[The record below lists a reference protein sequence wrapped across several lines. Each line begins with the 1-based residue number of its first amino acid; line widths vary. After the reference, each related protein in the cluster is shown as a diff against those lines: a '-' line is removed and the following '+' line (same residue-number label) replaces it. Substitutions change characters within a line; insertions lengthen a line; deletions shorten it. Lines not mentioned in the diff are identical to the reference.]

1 MVHASILASWKR
13 EKRYRLIAT
22 FWFVAT
28 MMFASLSMY
37 LYTWVHFSGR
47 FGSFQSGFRTELEA
61 AKHAIHLQEK
71 WFEGSPVFHD
81 DGQEY
86 VPEPEDGDQRPKY
99 VGEPS
104 KEIDHNWEQL
114 HWGRFFLLSEEEARS
129 AWGPDYTKFWAPR
142 EGGYVAALEV
152 MHTVHCLDHIRK
164 AFSPESYPEDSPI
177 HGGLHRDH
185 CIDHLRQTVMCNADL
200 TPIPSVYYL
209 GVGDNYINSDRPH
222 TCRNFQR
229 IRDWVSDRF
238 NGTSRVAAYPGTV
251 WNNEWINKDQPITD

>member
-1 MVHASILASWKR
+1 
-13 EKRYRLIAT
+13 
-22 FWFVAT
+22 
-28 MMFASLSMY
+28 MY

-142 EGGYVAALEV
+142 EGGYVAATTYARHFRRNPTQRTAPYMVDCTETIVL
-152 MHTVHCLDHIRK
+152 IIY
-164 AFSPESYPEDSPI
+164 A
-177 HGGLHRDH
+177 
-185 CIDHLRQTVMCNADL
+185 RQ
-200 TPIPSVYYL
+200 
-209 GVGDNYINSDRPH
+209 
-222 TCRNFQR
+222 
-229 IRDWVSDRF
+229 
-238 NGTSRVAAYPGTV
+238 
-251 WNNEWINKDQPITD
+251 